1 VLGFVVFESVG
12 NLLILYGSD
21 LGDLALILPLM
32 LKSVTLCCISDQSPI
47 TCAGCSLIICG
58 LNYRWHL
65 FELPSSTN
73 FWLAYDYTVSLR
85 QQTKRLSKPL
95 LALAIAMWLSRHPI
109 LNISAIIGY
118 TVLVS
123 QPLLHMSTHRLA
135 NKVPLLW
142 ISLEY
147 SDAAPCLQLLQSK
160 SLKIQEHA
168 LR

>member
-12 NLLILYGSD
+12 NLLILFGSD

-32 LKSVTLCCISDQSPI
+32 LKLVTLCCISDQSPI

-58 LNYRWHL
+58 FNYKWHL
-65 FELPSSTN
+65 FELPFYTN
-73 FWLAYDYTVSLR
+73 FWLAYDYTLSLR
-85 QQTKRLSKPL
+85 KHTNRLFKPL
-95 LALAIAMWLSRHPI
+95 IALAIAMWLSGKPI

-123 QPLLHMSTHRLA
+123 QPLLHMSAHRLA

-142 ISLEY
+142 IS
-147 SDAAPCLQLLQSK
+147 
-160 SLKIQEHA
+160 
-168 LR
+168 